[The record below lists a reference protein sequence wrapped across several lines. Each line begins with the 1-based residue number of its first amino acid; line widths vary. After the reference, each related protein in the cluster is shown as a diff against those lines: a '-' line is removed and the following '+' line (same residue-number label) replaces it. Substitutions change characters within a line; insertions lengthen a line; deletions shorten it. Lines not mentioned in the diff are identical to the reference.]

1 MEYSMR
7 LPENFSTM
15 TVKELLENEWLVPRK
30 VRHFLRTRKNVK
42 INGETAA
49 FHFPVQAGDCVTLTF
64 EETDYVRPTVH
75 LGEAT
80 RVKVLYE
87 DEHLMIV
94 NKPYGIKTHPNQ
106 PQETDTLLNHVA
118 AYLAEKNQVPYVVH
132 RLDKETSGA
141 IVFTKNPFVLPIL
154 GRLLETKQIYRQ
166 YQAIVAGH
174 FNQKEQTINQPI
186 GRDRHDRRKR
196 RIDPQKGDSAIT
208 HVQVVQT
215 LSNNQTAVTC
225 VLETGR
231 THQIR
236 VHLAS
241 EGHPIIGDPLYN
253 PKSQAARLML
263 HASQLHLLHPFT
275 KKQIV
280 VTAAPGLW

>member
-1 MEYSMR
+1 M
-7 LPENFSTM
+7 
-15 TVKELLENEWLVPRK
+15 
-30 VRHFLRTRKNVK
+30 
-42 INGETAA
+42 
-49 FHFPVQAGDCVTLTF
+49 FPTI
-64 EETDYVRPTVH
+64 H

-141 IVFTKNPFVLPIL
+141 IVFAKTPFVLPIL

-208 HVQVVQT
+208 HVQVVKA

>member
-1 MEYSMR
+1 MR

-64 EETDYVRPTVH
+64 EETDYVRPAIH
-75 LGEAT
+75 WGKAT
-80 RVKVLYE
+80 RVTVLYE

-141 IVFTKNPFVLPIL
+141 IVFAKNPFVLPIL

-166 YQAIVAGH
+166 YQAIVSGH

-196 RIDPQKGDSAIT
+196 RIDPQKGDPAIT
-208 HVQVVQT
+208 HVQVVQA

-263 HASQLHLLHPFT
+263 HASQLHLRHPFT

>member
-1 MEYSMR
+1 MAS
-7 LPENFSTM
+7 PSKSAPFFT
-15 TVKELLENEWLVPRK
+15 
-30 VRHFLRTRKNVK
+30 HAKNVK

-64 EETDYVRPTVH
+64 EETDYVRPTIH

-80 RVKVLYE
+80 HVKVLYE

-141 IVFTKNPFVLPIL
+141 IVFAKNPFVLPIL

-174 FNQKEQTINQPI
+174 FSQKEQTINQPI

-196 RIDPQKGDSAIT
+196 RIDPQKGIQRLHMSKWSK
-208 HVQVVQT
+208 
-215 LSNNQTAVTC
+215 LF
-225 VLETGR
+225 L
-231 THQIR
+231 
-236 VHLAS
+236 
-241 EGHPIIGDPLYN
+241 IIKP
-253 PKSQAARLML
+253 
-263 HASQLHLLHPFT
+263 QLPVF
-275 KKQIV
+275 
-280 VTAAPGLW
+280 

>member
-1 MEYSMR
+1 MR

-64 EETDYVRPTVH
+64 EETDYVRPAIH
-75 LGEAT
+75 WGEAT
-80 RVKVLYE
+80 RVTVLYE

-141 IVFTKNPFVLPIL
+141 IVFAKNPFVLPIL

-166 YQAIVAGH
+166 YQAIVSGH

-196 RIDPQKGDSAIT
+196 RIDPQKGDPAIT
-208 HVQVVQT
+208 HVQA

-263 HASQLHLLHPFT
+263 HASQLHLRHPFT